1 MKLNL
6 GIYLNRKIK
15 NWTKIMGRKKKKD
28 LNIVV
33 ATISTKEK
41 EPKDVE
47 LEGVMDYTEDDVS
60 DELSLMDGYRE
71 FSRDRE
77 NS

>member
-1 MKLNL
+1 
-6 GIYLNRKIK
+6 
-15 NWTKIMGRKKKKD
+15 MGRPKKQKD
-28 LNIVV
+28 LTIVV
-33 ATISTKEK
+33 ASISTKDK

-77 NS
+77 NC